1 MESKSVIN
9 KELKINCE
17 IVQSTDHYKIL
28 YKLLKNRKHSI
39 SHKEM
44 PAYEEHEEF
53 CKNNPYRL
61 WFILFSGDSPIGTF
75 YLTEDNRIGIN
86 LIDDEVQVFSTVIEY
101 IINSYKPLPSKPS
114 VIPNAF
120 FCNISP
126 TNTKLIEASKKQG
139 GSITQLSVKF

>member
-28 YKLLKNRKHSI
+28 YELLKNRKHSI

-44 PAYEEHEEF
+44 PTYEEHEEF

-86 LIDDEVQVFSTVIEY
+86 LIDGLSIKSESFFEFSF
-101 IINSYKPLPSKPS
+101 NMLKRW
-114 VIPNAF
+114 
-120 FCNISP
+120 C
-126 TNTKLIEASKKQG
+126 
-139 GSITQLSVKF
+139 